1 MELST
6 TIIIGAIA
14 KIGIVWE
21 AIAHGI
27 TLIFIA
33 LLWTIPIANN
43 IPSEVPIKKPNKVED
58 KVIQL

>member
-1 MELST
+1 M
-6 TIIIGAIA
+6 IMGAIA
-14 KIGIVWE
+14 KIGIVWD

-43 IPSEVPIKKPNKVED
+43 IPREVPIKKPTKVEER
-58 KVIQL
+58 VIQL